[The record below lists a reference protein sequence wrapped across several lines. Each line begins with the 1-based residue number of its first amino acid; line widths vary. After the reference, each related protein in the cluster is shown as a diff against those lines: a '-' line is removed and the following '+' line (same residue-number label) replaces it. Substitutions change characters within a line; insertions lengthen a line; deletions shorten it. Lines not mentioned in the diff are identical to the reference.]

1 MKIRVGTRGSKL
13 ALAQTNYVVDRL
25 KAAFPENE
33 YEIEVI
39 TTKGDIDLSKPL
51 DAIGSKGLFVD
62 EIENA
67 LLAGDIQMAVHS
79 MKDMPDTP
87 KEGLVF
93 ADAWTREDARDVLIL
108 KKASSLDELPK
119 GANIATGSKRR
130 SYQLL
135 KLRPDINI
143 CPIRGNIDSR
153 IRKMYEENPCKEP
166 LDGIILAAAGLKR
179 LGLEEHISQYFNVEE
194 MIPAPAQGTLVI
206 EVAEENKELLNI
218 VNTLADEETKEITFL
233 ERGFLKAIGGD
244 CHLPVGAYAEK
255 SEDGFTLRALFGDVS
270 GSKLASTTVYGKE
283 ANQELINKAVAEI
296 KSQLGE

>member
-13 ALAQTNYVVDRL
+13 ALAQTNYVLDRL

-39 TTKGDIDLSKPL
+39 TTKGDVDLSRPL

-67 LLAGDIQMAVHS
+67 LLEGKIQMAVHS

-108 KKASSLDELPK
+108 RTASSLEELPL

-143 CPIRGNIDSR
+143 FPIRGNIDSR
-153 IRKMYEENPCKEP
+153 IRKLYEENPCKEK
-166 LDGIILAAAGLKR
+166 LDGIILAAAGVRR
-179 LGLEEHISQYFNVEE
+179 LGLEGNISQYLDVED
-194 MIPAPAQGTLVI
+194 MIPAPAQGTLAI
-206 EVAEENKELLNI
+206 ELAEDNTELLNI
-218 VNTLADEETKEITFL
+218 VNALADEETKEITFL

-244 CHLPVGAYAEK
+244 CHLPVGAYASK
-255 SEDGFTLRALFGDVS
+255 SKEGYTLRALFGDES
-270 GSKLASTTVYGKE
+270 GSKLATTVVSGKE
-283 ANQELINKAVAEI
+283 ASQELIDKAVAEI
-296 KSQLGE
+296 KAQLGE